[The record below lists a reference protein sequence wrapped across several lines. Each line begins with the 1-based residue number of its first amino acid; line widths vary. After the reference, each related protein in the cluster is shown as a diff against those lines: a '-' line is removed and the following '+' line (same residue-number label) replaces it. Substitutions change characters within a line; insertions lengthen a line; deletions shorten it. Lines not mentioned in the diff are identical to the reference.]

1 VLDNEHSDSKIAED
15 GVGRIWRV
23 SDSCLFCRISAG
35 EIPATI
41 VYETD
46 TVLAFRDIGPQAPVH
61 VLVIPRAHHED
72 VAALAEADPALAGEV
87 LAAAAAVA
95 KADGLRGSGF
105 RVIFNSGEHAGQEVF
120 HVHAHVVGGGPLGRM
135 LQR

>member
-1 VLDNEHSDSKIAED
+1 
-15 GVGRIWRV
+15 V
-23 SDSCLFCRISAG
+23 SDSCLFCRIAAG

-46 TVLAFRDIGPQAPVH
+46 TVMAFRDISPQAPVH

-72 VAALAEADPALAGEV
+72 VAALAEADPGLAAEV

-95 KADGLRGSGF
+95 KAEGVHGPGF
-105 RVIFNSGEHAGQEVF
+105 RVIFNTGDHSGREVF
-120 HVHAHVVGGGPLGRM
+120 HVHAHVVGGAPLGPM
-135 LQR
+135 LAR